1 MLKRLSL
8 ILAFLCLTTAAQ
20 SQSIEDEALTAS
32 DEGRD
37 AALPIARELV
47 DRLNDLRGSQ

>member
-1 MLKRLSL
+1 MQVTAMLLADRSNLGAPWQKSL
-8 ILAFLCLTTAAQ
+8 EYT
-20 SQSIEDEALTAS
+20 ALTAS

-47 DRLNDLRGSQ
+47 NRLNELRDSQ